1 MQVGILS
8 DTHSNSRIVRK
19 AIEIFNTQGLQYV
32 LHAGD
37 IASASTISLFS
48 EFKGRLIAVFGNCDS
63 DRASIRAA
71 VEAFGGEIHEHTFDG
86 QIDGK
91 VVHMTHI
98 PYTTQ
103 QAAGS
108 KKYDLVVYGHT
119 HRQDIHRVRNT
130 LVVNPGAGQA
140 VIVDLN
146 DMTTTVEPLM

>member
-1 MQVGILS
+1 MQVGIVS
-8 DTHSNSRIVRK
+8 DTHSNSRIVRE
-19 AIEIFNTQGLQYV
+19 AIEIFNSRGIECV

-37 IASASTISLFS
+37 IASASTVSLFS
-48 EFKGRLIAVFGNCDS
+48 EFKGRLIAVFGNCDG

-71 VEAFGGEIHEHTFDG
+71 VEAFGGEVHEHTFEG

-91 VVHMTHI
+91 AVHMTHI

-108 KKYDLVVYGHT
+108 RKYDLVIYGHT

-146 DMTTTVEPLM
+146 DMTTTVESLR